1 MFLLHLYLQVHPVPL
16 PTSLPTAAKD
26 LTVELEP
33 PVDKKALTKA
43 FTPPVTLSNF
53 KPRNV
58 TTKES
63 KQEPHT
69 TTSGAHVVESGCPT
83 SRQEDVEGKDVIIAS
98 IASSSKPR
106 DTKMKL
112 PGSFAKAPP
121 PTSRDAPILI
131 EEAPGAP
138 PRPKEKV
145 QSTRLGKRKFEEC
158 ASIASSSKPRDT
170 KMKLTDSFAKAPPP
184 TSRDAPILI
193 EEAPGAPPRPKEK
206 VQSTRLGKR
215 KFEECV
221 SVASSS
227 KPRDTKMKLT
237 DSFAK
242 ALPPTSRDAPIL
254 IEEAPGAPPRPKEK
268 VQSTRL
274 GKRKFE
280 ECVPIVKA
288 LKQRLVVHCPVCSKE
303 FTDVSNFDLNQHL
316 DSCLRAQLALN
327 PPQTMN

>member
-112 PGSFAKAPP
+112 PGSFAKA
-121 PTSRDAPILI
+121 
-131 EEAPGAP
+131 
-138 PRPKEKV
+138 
-145 QSTRLGKRKFEEC
+145 
-158 ASIASSSKPRDT
+158 
-170 KMKLTDSFAKAPPP
+170 
-184 TSRDAPILI
+184 
-193 EEAPGAPPRPKEK
+193 
-206 VQSTRLGKR
+206 
-215 KFEECV
+215 
-221 SVASSS
+221 
-227 KPRDTKMKLT
+227 
-237 DSFAK
+237 
-242 ALPPTSRDAPIL
+242 LPPTSRDAPIL

-316 DSCLRAQLALN
+316 DSCLRAQLPLN
-327 PPQTMN
+327 SPQTQTIN